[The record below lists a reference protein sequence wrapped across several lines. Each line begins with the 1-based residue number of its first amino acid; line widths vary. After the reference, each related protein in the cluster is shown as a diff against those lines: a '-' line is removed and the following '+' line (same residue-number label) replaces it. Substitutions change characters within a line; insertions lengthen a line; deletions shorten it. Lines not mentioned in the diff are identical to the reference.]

1 MVVLLLIA
9 GNRRPAVTRA
19 SPMVVGVHAA
29 TGAREGEPDRGASRS
44 FGKDRWCYQRE
55 PHAGLREMPSRK
67 LRDSAA
73 ADGDEHVPPSPQR
86 EVPVLKAGPASSRD
100 HPGDV
105 VHGEWRT
112 GQLTG

>member
-1 MVVLLLIA
+1 MVVLLIA
-9 GNRRPAVTRA
+9 GNRRPAVTQGLSDGCWR
-19 SPMVVGVHAA
+19 HAA
-29 TGAREGEPDRGASRS
+29 TGARQGEPDRGASRS

-86 EVPVLKAGPASSRD
+86 EVPVLKAGPDSSRD

>member
-19 SPMVVGVHAA
+19 SPMVVGV
-29 TGAREGEPDRGASRS
+29 TPQPVLARASRIEALRDPS
-44 FGKDRWCYQRE
+44 VRTGGAYQRE
-55 PHAGLREMPSRK
+55 PHAGLREMSSRK

-86 EVPVLKAGPASSRD
+86 EVPILTARPDSSRD